1 MASAVVANR
10 VCQDLVARDGPG
22 LNPFREL
29 IPLTNKHPLLQQIVI
44 ATSAIHWVNI
54 FRPAGTPTTGIS
66 DPGGYM
72 TAMRSKDLVAQKA
85 LADALT
91 ARQKALGYMRELLET
106 LDAEGSELALA
117 AMHFFIKFDLI
128 DTEMSDT
135 KNWQAHLEGASSLLA
150 LSPDGMNSPA
160 SQMLRDYVV
169 ADYFMQ
175 VSHSTNLSATTH
187 SNLPLTAITS
197 SDPRSPLAPTLRAW
211 PAMQSSSSLS

>member
-1 MASAVVANR
+1 M
-10 VCQDLVARDGPG
+10 ARDGPG

-29 IPLTNKHPLLQQIVI
+29 IPLTNKHPLLLQIVI

-54 FRPAGTPTTGIS
+54 FRPQGIPTTGVS
-66 DPGGYM
+66 DPGTYLA
-72 TAMRSKDLVAQKA
+72 AMRSKDVVAKKA

-91 ARQKALGYMRELLET
+91 ARQKALGHMREVLET

-128 DTEMSDT
+128 DTEKSDS
-135 KNWQAHLEGASSLLA
+135 KSWQAHLEGASSLLA

-169 ADYFMQ
+169 ADYFMC
-175 VSHSTNLSATTH
+175 VPPLRSFATPTN
-187 SNLPLTAITS
+187 
-197 SDPRSPLAPTLRAW
+197 
-211 PAMQSSSSLS
+211 